1 MYNFSEYSTKVYMR
15 EKYYNGET
23 FPEGMKVKNN
33 NDKVGVIIRR
43 GPNYVIC
50 LGEDQKTFRSWISD
64 INEVHELGTDE
75 TREYLQSITPNQKVE
90 RYGKTKTPKHTTMIN
105 NKKGIYKEMFNDSF
119 SKSLVERSANGIGGK
134 DCFGEVENKEE
145 ATTEYNKSLMQ
156 SAVDYIT
163 SEKLFEGKNKKG
175 KEQGADGKACWD
187 GYKYAGTEN
196 GKDKCVKIEGYG
208 TKKKTEA
215 LDPVGKEDGDVD
227 NDGDTDKSD
236 KYLKKRREAITKSV
250 KKENFSDWRSELNEK
265 CNNTPEGEQCP
276 EHGEDACST
285 VNEADCGCGTP
296 SKMKKEESLTKGETD
311 KKEKIVRSMKK
322 NLKDFKSR
330 YGENG
335 KSVMYATATKIA
347 KNDK

>member
-15 EKYYNGET
+15 EKYYNGEV
-23 FPEGMKVKNN
+23 FPEGMRVRNN
-33 NDKVGVIIRR
+33 NDRVGVIIRR

-64 INEVHELGTDE
+64 ISEVHELGTDE

-105 NKKGIYKEMFNDSF
+105 NKKGTYKEMFNDSF
-119 SKSLVERSANGIGGK
+119 SKSLIERSANGIGGT
-134 DCFGEVENKEE
+134 DCFGEVENKQEV
-145 ATTEYNKSLMQ
+145 TTEYNNSLMQ

-163 SEKLFEGKNKKG
+163 SDKLFEGKNKRG

-196 GKDKCVKIEGYG
+196 GKDKCVKAEGYG
-208 TKKKTEA
+208 DKKKNEA

-236 KYLKKRREAITKSV
+236 KYLKKRREAISKSV
-250 KKENFSDWRSELNEK
+250 KKEEFSDWRSELNEK

-276 EHGEDACST
+276 EHGEDRCST
-285 VNEADCGCGTP
+285 VNESDCGCGTP
-296 SKMKKEESLTKGETD
+296 SKMKKEEALTKGETG

-330 YGENG
+330 YGESG
-335 KSVMYATATKIA
+335 KSVMYATATKMA
-347 KNDK
+347 KKDK